1 MLKLRRSRLMKFIA
15 GVMIIILAAAVVGNI
30 VGTFIIMDENLYYA
44 NRQQIQQKVYSY
56 LYDYT
61 ASDLMRYLNA
71 AENMYSNNDNYKN
84 YHSSELELYR
94 SKYLPE
100 NSNIH
105 FEIKDEYGNILLNN
119 DNRHNGN
126 TFSFSSVFTT
136 DTMYYD
142 GWYVQ
147 GGSMKEEY
155 VTPAITEIN
164 ESYAETTA
172 LSQYENEAWDE
183 DFTSAEENAFS
194 EVPTTLGTESETATG
209 IKPGVPGTPVDIA
222 SMNTESISINNK
234 YSGSET
240 EMIYYYSGELDD
252 QIFFYCQQEVRNL
265 NYDITS
271 ITYFQDDFTY
281 SENDI
286 VRRYSANDISVPAK
300 TFSTKFISDSKEITI
315 NYTYNGSFYINE
327 FETRLSYLSLIV
339 KNIDQEQLTFNYTQ
353 KGQIL
358 LTVLV
363 DVPHSCYASD
373 VYNLAEELVDI
384 AIVYRDNI
392 ASFTVADMLLLI
404 TALIYLFWSAGYIP
418 GKTEPVARG
427 LHAIPFDL
435 YLFVSA
441 AAAIGCCFLIDSY
454 DELWTL
460 LGFIGLAFILL
471 SLIYTIPVRLRA
483 KKIKTNNL
491 FYKIYS
497 VIKSSSEVLDER
509 TGSRLKIFIYLS
521 AFLIISAIEVCFF
534 AMIDNGLDTAAIL
547 TVVRLLETPVLA
559 FLLVALVALH
569 NGAKKIS
576 QGDVGY
582 RIRHSFLSGPLKRHA
597 EYLNSINNAVNNAVE
612 ERLKSESLKT
622 ELITNVSHDLKTP
635 LTSIVNY
642 VDLLKKT
649 DIKDPKALE
658 YISVIDRQSQRLKK
672 LTVDIVEASKAAT
685 GNIEVNYENTVLN
698 VILLQTNGEYIERL
712 EEKSL
717 TLVQDIPDSEIT
729 VSTDGRLLW
738 RVIDNLMNNICKYSM
753 PGTRVYL
760 SLWEHAGRAFISFR
774 NISKTKL
781 NISPDELT
789 ERFVRG
795 DTSRNTEGSGLGLS
809 IANSLTEIMG
819 GKLSIIIDGDLF
831 KVTLSF
837 PTVSETETE

>member
-61 ASDLMRYLNA
+61 AGDLMRYLSI

-84 YHSSELELYR
+84 YHSSELELFR

-119 DNRHNGN
+119 DNRKNGN
-126 TFSFSSVFTT
+126 TFSFSSVYTT

-142 GWYVQ
+142 GWYEQ

-155 VTPAITEIN
+155 VTPAITEVN
-164 ESYAETTA
+164 VSYAETTA
-172 LSQYENEAWDE
+172 FSQDENGIPEE
-183 DFTSAEENAFS
+183 DYTSAEENAFS
-194 EVPTTLGTESETATG
+194 EVPTTLGTESETSTG
-209 IKPGVPGTPVDIA
+209 IKPGVPSAPIDTA
-222 SMNTESISINNK
+222 SMNTESIYVDNK
-234 YSGSET
+234 FSGTET
-240 EMIYYYSGELDD
+240 EMIYYYSGELDEK
-252 QIFFYCQQEVRNL
+252 IFFYCQQEVRNL

-271 ITYFQDDFTY
+271 ITYYQDDFTY

-286 VRRYSANDISVPAK
+286 VRSYSANDISVPAK

-339 KNIDQEQLTFNYTQ
+339 KNIEQEQLTFNYTQ

-358 LTVLV
+358 LTVSV
-363 DVPHSCYASD
+363 EVPHSCYASD

-392 ASFTVADMLLLI
+392 VTITAADMLLLI
-404 TALIYLFWSAGYIP
+404 AALIYLFWSAGYIT
-418 GKTEPVARG
+418 GKEEPVARG

-435 YLFVSA
+435 YLFISA
-441 AAAIGCCFLIDSY
+441 AAAIGCCILISSY

-471 SLIYTIPVRLRA
+471 SLIYTIPVRIRA

-521 AFLIISAIEVCFF
+521 AFLIISAFEVFFF

-597 EYLNSINNAVNNAVE
+597 EYLNSINDAVNNAVE

-649 DIKDPKALE
+649 DIKDPQALE
-658 YISVIDRQSQRLKK
+658 YIRVIDRQSQRLKK

-685 GNIEVNYENTVLN
+685 GNIEVHYEDTVLN

-837 PTVSETETE
+837 PTVSEAETE